1 LKKHTV
7 VSKKYVKSYKN
18 QPKFKPKSQLV
29 IGCVYYGRNRS
40 NHLKLGI
47 LTLLG
52 DKTST
57 LKLKDGTKVK
67 VKNITLKSAQRGK

>member
-1 LKKHTV
+1 LKKHTII
-7 VSKKYVKSYKN
+7 SKKYIKAYKN
-18 QPKFKPKSQLV
+18 YPRLKPKPNIV

-52 DKTST
+52 DRMST
-57 LKLKDGTKVK
+57 IKLKEGKTVRVK
-67 VKNITLKSAQRGK
+67 SNTLKSAQIGK

>member
-1 LKKHTV
+1 MKKHTV

-18 QPKFKPKSQLV
+18 QPKFKPKLQLV

-40 NHLKLGI
+40 NHLKLGV
-47 LTLLG
+47 LMELG

-57 LKLKDGTKVK
+57 LKLKDNTKVK
-67 VKNITLKSAQRGK
+67 VKNITLKSAQLGY

>member
-1 LKKHTV
+1 MKKHTV

>member
-1 LKKHTV
+1 
-7 VSKKYVKSYKN
+7 
-18 QPKFKPKSQLV
+18 
-29 IGCVYYGRNRS
+29 VYYGRNRS

-57 LKLKDGTKVK
+57 LKLKDGKTVK
-67 VKNITLKSAQRGK
+67 VKNITLKSAQIGK

>member
-1 LKKHTV
+1 MKNHTIA
-7 VSKKYVKSYKN
+7 SKKYIRQYKN
-18 QPKFKPKSQLV
+18 YPKFQLKPLYL

-52 DKTST
+52 DRMST
-57 LKLKDGTKVK
+57 LKLKEGKSVRVK
-67 VKNITLKSAQRGK
+67 SNTLKSAQTGK

>member
-7 VSKKYVKSYKN
+7 INKKYVKLYKN
-18 QPKFKPKSQLV
+18 QPKFKPKSCYV

-40 NHLKLGI
+40 NHLKLGV
-47 LTLLG
+47 LMELG

-67 VKNITLKSAQRGK
+67 VKNITLKSAQIGK